1 MSRDFLSNVAFF
13 CPMTKQWDG
22 VGFSARSYK
31 SIVFMVYSHLYISEK
46 QRMHKMLLKIQTLVL
61 ILFVTGCTHQNI
73 TSKHKD
79 EWAFAHMAAKAQ
91 ITSNQTIVM
100 PVTQNIIAFTM
111 DPYQTHA
118 DMNGMEFIALLNK
131 SKKRGRI
138 VNPRN
143 AVLSWFDGKN
153 MKETRLVVTSVQ
165 IDKVSENITYITEGM
180 SSFSGSDELVSPHLY
195 LDRYAID
202 RKKLSEKH
210 QYPFTAMRQA
220 IYTGQHRIPGQT
232 KSKSP

>member
-1 MSRDFLSNVAFF
+1 MI
-13 CPMTKQWDG
+13 KQWDG

-31 SIVFMVYSHLYISEK
+31 SIVYMFYSHLYVSEK
-46 QRMHKMLLKIQTLVL
+46 QRMDNMLLKIQTLVL
-61 ILFVTGCTHQNI
+61 VLFVTGCAHQNI
-73 TSKHKD
+73 TSNHKD

-91 ITSNQTIVM
+91 ITSNQTVVM

-111 DPYQTHA
+111 DPYKTHA
-118 DMNGMEFIALLNK
+118 DMNGMEFISLLNE

-153 MKETRLVVTSVQ
+153 MKETRLVVTGVQ
-165 IDKVSENITYITEGM
+165 IDKVSENITYRTEGM
-180 SSFSGSDELVSPHLY
+180 TFFSGSDELASPHLY
-195 LDRYAID
+195 LDRYDID

-210 QYPFTAMRQA
+210 QYPFTTMRQT
-220 IYTGQHRIPGQT
+220 IYTGQHRMPGQT
-232 KSKSP
+232 KSESP

>member
-1 MSRDFLSNVAFF
+1 MI
-13 CPMTKQWDG
+13 KQWDG

-31 SIVFMVYSHLYISEK
+31 SIVYMFYSHLYVSEK
-46 QRMHKMLLKIQTLVL
+46 QRMDNMLLKIQTLVL
-61 ILFVTGCTHQNI
+61 VLFVTGCAHQNI
-73 TSKHKD
+73 TSNHKD

-91 ITSNQTIVM
+91 ITSNQTVVM

-111 DPYQTHA
+111 DPYKTHA
-118 DMNGMEFIALLNK
+118 DMNGMEFISLLNE

-153 MKETRLVVTSVQ
+153 MKETRLVVTGVQ
-165 IDKVSENITYITEGM
+165 IDTVSENITYITESM
-180 SSFSGSDELVSPHLY
+180 SSFSGSDELASPHLY
-195 LDRYAID
+195 LDRYDID

-210 QYPFTAMRQA
+210 QYPFTTMRQT
-220 IYTGQHRIPGQT
+220 IYTGQHRMPGQT
-232 KSKSP
+232 KSESP

>member
-1 MSRDFLSNVAFF
+1 MI
-13 CPMTKQWDG
+13 KQWDG

-31 SIVFMVYSHLYISEK
+31 SIVYMFYSHLYVSEK
-46 QRMHKMLLKIQTLVL
+46 QRMDNMLLKIQTLVL
-61 ILFVTGCTHQNI
+61 VLFVTGCAHQNI
-73 TSKHKD
+73 TSNHKD

-91 ITSNQTIVM
+91 ITSNQTVVM

-111 DPYQTHA
+111 DPYKTHA
-118 DMNGMEFIALLNK
+118 DMNGMEFISLINE

-153 MKETRLVVTSVQ
+153 MKETRLVVTGVQ
-165 IDKVSENITYITEGM
+165 IDTVSENITYRTEGM
-180 SSFSGSDELVSPHLY
+180 TFFSGSDELASPHLY
-195 LDRYAID
+195 LDRYDID

-210 QYPFTAMRQA
+210 QYPFTTMRQT
-220 IYTGQHRIPGQT
+220 IYTGQHRMPGQT
-232 KSKSP
+232 KSESP